1 MAASPDRRADAEIVL
16 PQPCDAVLVFR
27 VGAEEVELDATV
39 VRATARTVVVAL
51 ASGVSTLALATARR
65 CELVMPVEGGEV
77 RLVCRPG
84 RRVDDIPE
92 STRIELVLTAGPDL
106 AAVFAS

>member
-1 MAASPDRRADAEIVL
+1 MAAVHDRRVDVEITL
-16 PQPCDAVLVFR
+16 TQPRPAVLVFR

-39 VRATARTVVVAL
+39 MRATAKTFEVEL
-51 ASGVSTLALATARR
+51 TSGVSTLALATARR

-84 RRVDDIPE
+84 RRVDDIPL
-92 STRIELVLTAGPDL
+92 STRIELVLTAGPDPTTI
-106 AAVFAS
+106 FAT

>member
-1 MAASPDRRADAEIVL
+1 LAATNDRRVDVEIVL
-16 PQPCDAVLVFR
+16 PQPRNAVLVFR

-39 VRATARTVVVAL
+39 LRATAHTLVVEL
-51 ASGVSTLALATARR
+51 TSGVSTLALATARR

-84 RRVDDIPE
+84 RRVDDIPQ

-106 AAVFAS
+106 AGVFAS